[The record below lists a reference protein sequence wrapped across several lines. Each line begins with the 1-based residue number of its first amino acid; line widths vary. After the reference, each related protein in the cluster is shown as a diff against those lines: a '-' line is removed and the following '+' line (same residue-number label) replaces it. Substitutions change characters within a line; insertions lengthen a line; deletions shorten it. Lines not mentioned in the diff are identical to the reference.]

1 MKRFSYN
8 CIFALILFFSFSK
21 SSAQSNIIGNPIKIG
36 NIEVAQYDFPDDMD
50 WDEANRKCLN
60 LREGWRLPT
69 KDELSILY
77 NNKNQIGDFNHPHH
91 AYWSSTEY
99 ETKKSPSSL
108 NNWRT
113 DEIENVNAWRIGL
126 RYGDIDKYEKF
137 NKCCVRA
144 VRTVSDIERRAEAYL
159 NTNSAIINDIEV
171 EKLDFPNRMT
181 WEEAKTACSK
191 LGHRWRLPNRDE
203 LKLLYQNSEKIGGLK
218 INSDQFYWGID
229 ESYGIRPYAQCM
241 QDGGGVDGNVKWYL
255 NVRAVRNIIKYD
267 DSDAGKE
274 VRKAT
279 IPFPRGGKYVGEVKN
294 GTMDGYGTLTYS
306 KNEEYVGEWKD
317 DKRNGQG
324 TMSVEG
330 SWKYIGE
337 WKNDSFDGKGTYTFS
352 KGGEYIG
359 EFKNN
364 NFNGQGVMSYQDGRK
379 YAGEWKEDKW
389 NGQGSLTY
397 SDGRKYV
404 GEFKDGIRNGKG
416 TLTYSDGAKY
426 VGEFKEDKQNGQG
439 TYTFN
444 DGKVQK
450 GIYENDVYIG
460 EKRAT
465 VVQNNQSDNIT
476 ESSDCS
482 DIVNAYELAVRKNI
496 TALRK
501 INKNAFVSQN
511 ELISL
516 DNDIRKWQE
525 IVMKKC
531 AFDLKYANRVVNIT
545 EQLELGYNST
555 FPSIKEN
562 SVSNTNNNSKN
573 SSNSS
578 SSSSNYKQSSNS
590 IKSGENKNQP
600 IKITKKEVDL
610 SYEVLSQIVSCK
622 SCGSS
627 VTVKINVPRSDEFK
641 KSFNQIGGLTSS
653 MCNKCHKTSS
663 FNYEMKSGKFVKI
676 N

>member
-1 MKRFSYN
+1 MKRFSYT
-8 CIFALILFFSFSK
+8 CILVLILLFSFRK
-21 SSAQSNIIGNPIKIG
+21 SSAQSNVIGNPIRIG
-36 NIEVAQYDFPDDMD
+36 NMEVAQYDFPDDME

-77 NNKNQIGDFNHPHH
+77 NNKNQIGNLNHPFNSF
-91 AYWSSTEY
+91 WSSTEY

-108 NNWRT
+108 NNWRS
-113 DEIENVNAWRIGL
+113 DEIEKVNAWFIGL
-126 RYGDIDKYEKF
+126 RDGDIGKFAKF

-144 VRTVSDIERRAEAYL
+144 VRTVSDIERRSEAYL
-159 NTNSAIINDIEV
+159 VTNSTIINDIEV

-218 INSDQFYWGID
+218 LNSDQYYWGTND
-229 ESYGIRPYAQCM
+229 DNYGSNLYLWAQCM
-241 QDGGGVDGNVKWYL
+241 QDGGTIYGNANWYL
-255 NVRAVRNIIKYD
+255 NVRAVRSLIKYD
-267 DSDAGKE
+267 ENDAGKE
-274 VRKAT
+274 IRKVT

-294 GTMDGYGTLTYS
+294 GIMEGYGIMTYS
-306 KNEEYVGEWKD
+306 KNEEYIGEWKD

-324 TMSVEG
+324 TMLVIG
-330 SWKYIGE
+330 GWKYVGE

-379 YAGEWKEDKW
+379 YAGEWKDDKW

-426 VGEFKEDKQNGQG
+426 VGEFKDDKQNGQG

-444 DGKVQK
+444 DGKIQK

-465 VVQNNQSDNIT
+465 VVQNNQST
-476 ESSDCS
+476 
-482 DIVNAYELAVRKNI
+482 
-496 TALRK
+496 
-501 INKNAFVSQN
+501 NK
-511 ELISL
+511 
-516 DNDIRKWQE
+516 
-525 IVMKKC
+525 
-531 AFDLKYANRVVNIT
+531 
-545 EQLELGYNST
+545 
-555 FPSIKEN
+555 
-562 SVSNTNNNSKN
+562 SNTNLPSGIIAGFSQQDLINLAIRAELGETPNLDP
-573 SSNSS
+573 SSPFYSNKRNNSS
-578 SSSSNYKQSSNS
+578 SSSTNYKQSSNS
-590 IKSGENKNQP
+590 IKNGEPKNQP
-600 IKITKKEVDL
+600 IKTTKKEVDL

-622 SCGSS
+622 SCGNS
-627 VTVKINVPRSDEFK
+627 VTVKMNVPRSDEFK

-663 FNYEMKSGKFVKI
+663 FNYEMKAGKFIKI

>member
-21 SSAQSNIIGNPIKIG
+21 SSAQSNVIGNPIRIG
-36 NIEVAQYDFPDDMD
+36 NMEVAQYDFPDDME

-77 NNKNQIGDFNHPHH
+77 NNKNQIGNLNHPFN
-91 AYWSSTEY
+91 AFWSSTEY

-108 NNWRT
+108 NNWRS
-113 DEIENVNAWRIGL
+113 DEIEKVNAWFIGL
-126 RYGDIDKYEKF
+126 RDGDIGKFAKF

-144 VRTVSDIERRAEAYL
+144 VRTVSDIERRSEAYL
-159 NTNSAIINDIEV
+159 VTNSTIINDIEV

-337 WKNDSFDGKGTYTFS
+337 WKNDSFDGKGTYSLS
-352 KGGEYIG
+352 KGGEYVG

-364 NFNGQGVMSYQDGRK
+364 NFNGQGKMTDKDGGK
-379 YAGEWKEDKW
+379 YVGEFKDDLR
-389 NGQGSLTY
+389 NGQGTY
-397 SDGRKYV
+397 TYADGGKYV
-404 GEFKDGIRNGKG
+404 GEFKDG
-416 TLTYSDGAKY
+416 
-426 VGEFKEDKQNGQG
+426 KQNGQG
-439 TYTFN
+439 IYTFN
-444 DGKVQK
+444 DGRIQK

-460 EKRAT
+460 EKREI
-465 VVQNNQSDNIT
+465 VVQNNQPTRRSNTNVPSGIIDGVSQQDLLNI
-476 ESSDCS
+476 
-482 DIVNAYELAVRKNI
+482 I
-496 TALRK
+496 
-501 INKNAFVSQN
+501 FQN
-511 ELISL
+511 ELRGGGSNL
-516 DNDIRKWQE
+516 DPSSDFYSKPSSSNNRK
-525 IVMKKC
+525 
-531 AFDLKYANRVVNIT
+531 
-545 EQLELGYNST
+545 
-555 FPSIKEN
+555 
-562 SVSNTNNNSKN
+562 
-573 SSNSS
+573 NSS
-578 SSSSNYKQSSNS
+578 SSSTSNTSNS
-590 IKSGENKNQP
+590 SSIKKGHEFNVIVQWQKTCGNCPFPSPSIQNGVLLSQPSPRGGYYNLQP
-600 IKITKKEVDL
+600 ICPTCGKKPNGEL
-610 SYEVLSQIVSCK
+610 SGNTNNMVGGSKTFRVVCK
-622 SCGSS
+622 G
-627 VTVKINVPRSDEFK
+627 N
-641 KSFNQIGGLTSS
+641 
-653 MCNKCHKTSS
+653 
-663 FNYEMKSGKFVKI
+663 
-676 N
+676 